1 MELKYGDP
9 TTEKR
14 RAPSKTS
21 LLLATIIAF
30 GCFAPCCSF
39 QVSLSRTNCL
49 HRMQA
54 PNVDPSSSLDSI
66 HRQNNTSSLESLQ
79 EENVELIRTK
89 SIASSQIVRLP
100 ERKIDLMFCDGDIC
114 KDAVRQRV
122 IGKHNQIILSGPAT
136 GQVAYTWSQ
145 DFTATSNKGERSKV
159 TLSSVL
165 LLVRPNDEDLIKKAA
180 EVVPK
185 LTHAGVKVLLV
196 PDLAAKLKFHYG
208 VDDERI
214 GLFEASAVFETRS
227 SNVRHVHDSED
238 EWLQDLLLEPFPDL
252 VCTLGGDGLLMHASM
267 LFQGPV
273 PPIMSIAGG
282 SLGFLTPFKEA
293 EMEDAICIAL
303 GMCSKEETTNTDKKP
318 NEITVFPPNME
329 SSPYLHPYS
338 QGDAPKLSFGMGEY
352 ICMTIRMRLD
362 CRIVSPEGVVRSR
375 FNVLNEVVIDRG
387 SSPYLAALECFCDD
401 VHLTTVQADG
411 IIFAT

>member
-1 MELKYGDP
+1 
-9 TTEKR
+9 
-14 RAPSKTS
+14 
-21 LLLATIIAF
+21 
-30 GCFAPCCSF
+30 
-39 QVSLSRTNCL
+39 
-49 HRMQA
+49 
-54 PNVDPSSSLDSI
+54 
-66 HRQNNTSSLESLQ
+66 
-79 EENVELIRTK
+79 
-89 SIASSQIVRLP
+89 
-100 ERKIDLMFCDGDIC
+100 MFCDGDIC

-293 EMEDAICIAL
+293 EMGGC
-303 GMCSKEETTNTDKKP
+303 
-318 NEITVFPPNME
+318 
-329 SSPYLHPYS
+329 YLHCAGYV
-338 QGDAPKLSFGMGEY
+338 QQ
-352 ICMTIRMRLD
+352 
-362 CRIVSPEGVVRSR
+362 
-375 FNVLNEVVIDRG
+375 RG
-387 SSPYLAALECFCDD
+387 NNQ
-401 VHLTTVQADG
+401 H
-411 IIFAT
+411 

>member
-1 MELKYGDP
+1 M
-9 TTEKR
+9 
-14 RAPSKTS
+14 
-21 LLLATIIAF
+21 
-30 GCFAPCCSF
+30 
-39 QVSLSRTNCL
+39 V
-49 HRMQA
+49 QA
-54 PNVDPSSSLDSI
+54 ENVDSSSFMDSLDEENKSSASGKIQEDNVEDVMSLKSI
-66 HRQNNTSSLESLQ
+66 TSSKLVRSLE
-79 EENVELIRTK
+79 R
-89 SIASSQIVRLP
+89 RM
-100 ERKIDLMFCDGDIC
+100 DLMFCDGDIC

-145 DFTATSNKGERSKV
+145 DSETKGTKGERSKV

-165 LLVRPNDEDLIKKAA
+165 LLVRPNDEELIRKAA

-214 GLFEASAVFETRS
+214 SLFETAVECETRS

-238 EWLQDLLLEPFPDL
+238 EWIQDMLLEPFPDL

-273 PPIMSIAGG
+273 PPIISIAGG
-282 SLGFLTPFKEA
+282 SLGFLTPFKEE
-293 EMEDAICIAL
+293 EMENAICIAL
-303 GMCSKEETTNTDKKP
+303 GMGSGEDTSNTDEKTH
-318 NEITVFPPNME
+318 EITVFPPNME
-329 SSPYLHPYS
+329 SYPYIHPFS
-338 QGDAPKLSFGMGEY
+338 QGDISKLSFGMGEY

-362 CRIVSPEGVVRSR
+362 SRIVSPEGVVRSR

-411 IIFAT
+411 VIFATCPPCCTKYPCYPDLPSCLKFSVYGIS